1 MKNKRLSVLLVL
13 VLCIALTFTLVG
25 CKKDKEEEKP
35 SYMNPLTGV
44 KTEEPIETAR
54 PLQVSIDN
62 VGSAI
67 PQSFLSVADLIYEFP
82 VEGSQSRIQAIFY
95 SKIPEHFG
103 PIRSVRPYF
112 VDLAREYDSLFL
124 GHGWSPDAKNYLFQG
139 YVPYINAM
147 NSDCAFYRVNDKSS
161 PHDSYLD
168 WSEVKRKIDENGWWD
183 EKIEIKP
190 FQFLEEVA
198 EDEDDKKKD
207 KDEDKGATVIGE
219 AATYIT
225 VNYGASNCEYTYD
238 PETKLYTRT
247 IDGSAYV
254 DRETNESIKVS
265 NVLVQR
271 VYSSV
276 LDYKGR
282 LSIDMCAGGDA
293 VLYTNGVAIEGTWS
307 RDSLDSRTVFVD
319 KDGNEFKLQVGK
331 TWVQVADQ
339 RCYISHE

>member
-1 MKNKRLSVLLVL
+1 MNNKRLSILLVL
-13 VLCIALTFTLVG
+13 VLCVALTFTLVG
-25 CKKDKEEEKP
+25 CKKEKVDDTV
-35 SYMNPLTGV
+35 YYTNPLTGE
-44 KTEEPIETAR
+44 KSETKIEAAR

-67 PQSFLSVADLIYEFP
+67 PQSYLSVADLVYEFP
-82 VEGSQSRIQAIFY
+82 VEGNQSRLQAIFY
-95 SKIPEHFG
+95 GEIPDHFG

-112 VDLAREYDSLFL
+112 VDLTREYKAVFL
-124 GHGWSPDAKNYLFQG
+124 GHGWSPDAKNYLLSG
-139 YVPYINAM
+139 VVPYINAM
-147 NSDCAFYRVNDKSS
+147 NSDCAFYRVDDKSS

-168 WSEVKRKIDENGWWD
+168 WSEVERKITENGWWN
-183 EKIEIKP
+183 ERVELKG
-190 FQFLEEVA
+190 FRFLEEPK
-198 EDEDDKKKD
+198 DDDDKKKD
-207 KDEDKGATVIGE
+207 EDKDETQALEGE

-238 PETKLYTRT
+238 SETKLYTRT
-247 IDGSAYV
+247 IDGYDYV
-254 DRETNESIKVS
+254 DRETNKSIKVS

-307 RDSLDSRTVFVD
+307 RNSLDSRTVFVD

-339 RCYISHE
+339 GCYISHE

>member
-13 VLCIALTFTLVG
+13 LLCIALTFTLVG
-25 CKKDKEEEKP
+25 CKKDKGDDKV
-35 SYMNPLTGV
+35 YYTNPLTGE
-44 KTEEPIETAR
+44 KSEEQIEAAR

-67 PQSFLSVADLIYEFP
+67 PQSYLSVADLIYEFP

-95 SKIPEHFG
+95 SEIPDHFG

-124 GHGWSPDAKNYLFQG
+124 GHGWSPDAKNYLLQG

-147 NSDCAFYRVNDKSS
+147 NSDCAFYRVDDKDS

-183 EKIEIKP
+183 EKVELTG
-190 FQFLEEVA
+190 FQFLEEVE
-198 EDEDDKKKD
+198 EDEKAKDKDKD
-207 KDEDKGATVIGE
+207 KDEEQVDLP
-219 AATYIT
+219 ATYIT

-238 PETKLYTRT
+238 PETKLYTRS
-247 IDGSAYV
+247 IDGYDYV
-254 DRETNESIKVS
+254 DRETDEAITVS
-265 NVLVQR
+265 NILVQR

-282 LSIDMCAGGDA
+282 LSIDMCAGGEA
-293 VLYTNGVAIEGTWS
+293 ILYTGGEVIEGTWS

-319 KDGNEFKLQVGK
+319 KDGNEFKLSVGK

-339 RCYISHE
+339 KCYISHSK

>member
-25 CKKDKEEEKP
+25 CKKDKNEE
-35 SYMNPLTGV
+35 SGYLNPLTGIR
-44 KTEEPIETAR
+44 TEEPIKAAR

-67 PQSFLSVADLIYEFP
+67 PQSYLSVADLVYEFP
-82 VEGSQSRIQAIFY
+82 VEGNQTRLQAIFY
-95 SKIPEHFG
+95 GEIPDHFG

-124 GHGWSPDAKNYLFQG
+124 GHGWSPDAKNYLLQG
-139 YVPYINAM
+139 HVAYINAM
-147 NSDCAFYRVNDKSS
+147 NSDCAFYRVNDKDS

-168 WSEVKRKIDENGWWD
+168 WTEVKRKIDENGWWD
-183 EKIEIKP
+183 EKVEIKP
-190 FQFLEEVA
+190 FQFLEVS
-198 EDEDDKKKD
+198 EDDKDKESAVEGKK
-207 KDEDKGATVIGE
+207 
-219 AATYIT
+219 ATYIT
-225 VNYGASNCEYTYD
+225 VYYGASNCEYTYD

-247 IDGSAYV
+247 VEGSAYV
-254 DRETNESIKVS
+254 DRETNESITVS

-271 VYSSV
+271 VTSSV

-282 LSIDMCAGGDA
+282 LGIDMCAGGNA
-293 VLYTNGVAIEGTWS
+293 VLYTNGIAIEGTWS

-319 KDGNEFKLQVGK
+319 KDGNEFKLQPGK

-339 RCYISHE
+339 DCSVTHK